1 MSSPPSR
8 CLQRTSDRAMVEPS
22 GGLALLDFLAFD
34 LDSGASSQWRRPT
47 GAAHSDPQRYGL
59 LLASRSEVHGCRKTN
74 RQLAVGVSF
83 VLTQRR
89 QFVSGCFRFTWDRK
103 QLELSKSLPRNH
115 LRNRSRAYRLV
126 KRWFRGAFSS
136 RELSRDPRVYARR
149 RERELPAFRLFRRF
163 GNNLGRGA
171 PRREFSANWLRTL
184 FRPLPGRFVPE
195 LSRSRLGRHV
205 WVYDLVGFVRR
216 ESEWVQRSWSVRDER
231 GC

>member
-1 MSSPPSR
+1 
-8 CLQRTSDRAMVEPS
+8 MVEPS

-34 LDSGASSQWRRPT
+34 LDSGASSQWRSPT

-149 RERELPAFRLFRRF
+149 RERELPAFCLFRRSS
-163 GNNLGRGA
+163 NVLRCA
-171 PRREFSANWLRTL
+171 VALRELSANWPSSSPAPSRAP
-184 FRPLPGRFVPE
+184 RSPE
-195 LSRSRLGRHV
+195 LSRSLSRMSH
-205 WVYDLVGFVRR
+205 WVNEVVGFGPRR
-216 ESEWVQRSWSVRDER
+216 LRLSCFLWNGNFWWR
-231 GC
+231 G